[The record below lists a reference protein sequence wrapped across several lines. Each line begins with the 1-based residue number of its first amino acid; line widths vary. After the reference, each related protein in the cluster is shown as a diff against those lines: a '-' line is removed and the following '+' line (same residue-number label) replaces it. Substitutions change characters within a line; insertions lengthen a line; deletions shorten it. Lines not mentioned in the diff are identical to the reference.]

1 MDFLKEYIKKYDIN
15 DKDVNYKYYHSYRV
29 MDNMELLAK
38 NMSLPQYDI
47 YLAKCIGL
55 LHDIGRFE
63 QTTKYH
69 NYNDFIFDHGDYAEK
84 ILREDNILA
93 NFQLNKDDYE
103 VVYKAVKYHNKF
115 AIANNLTNRE
125 MLFAKMI
132 RDADKLDILYAVGS
146 NKMKKIFL
154 QDDSEISDY
163 LKNDFFNNKILS
175 KREENT
181 RSDRI
186 IIMFGFIYD
195 INFNIT
201 LEIIKENKYYE
212 KIYNRLNDKEKYAPY
227 LEHTKEY
234 IDERTKKYVRK
245 KI

>member
-1 MDFLKEYIKKYDIN
+1 MDYLKKYIKKYDIN

-38 NMSLPQYDI
+38 NMSLPAYDI

-69 NYNDFIFDHGDYAEK
+69 SYNDFKFDHGDYAEK
-84 ILREDNILA
+84 VLRENGALKELEI
-93 NFQLNKDDYE
+93 KEEDYD
-103 VVYKAVKYHNKF
+103 VVYKAIRNHNKF
-115 AIANNLTNRE
+115 EIEEGLTNRE

-132 RDADKLDILYAVGS
+132 RDADKLDILYAFGS
-146 NKMKKIFL
+146 NAMKRVFL
-154 QDDSEISDY
+154 QDDSEISPY
-163 LKNDFFNNKILS
+163 ARNEFFKNKVIQ
-175 KREENT
+175 KRENNT
-181 RSDRI
+181 RSDKVVI
-186 IIMFGFIYD
+186 FFSFIYD
-195 INFNIT
+195 INFNIS

-212 KIYNRLNDKEKYAPY
+212 KLFSRLNNQEKFAPY
-227 LEHTKEY
+227 LEHALNY
-234 IDERTKKYVRK
+234 IDERINGYVRK

>member
-69 NYNDFIFDHGDYAEK
+69 NYNDFKFDHGNYAEK
-84 ILREDNILA
+84 VLREENLLK
-93 NFQLNKDDYE
+93 NFEIKEEDYE
-103 VVYKAVKYHNKF
+103 VVYKAIKNHNKF
-115 AIANNLTNRE
+115 AIEEGLTNRE

-132 RDADKLDILYAVGS
+132 RDADKLDILYAIG
-146 NKMKKIFL
+146 NDAMKKIFV
-154 QDDSEISDY
+154 QDDSEISEY
-163 LKNDFFNNKILS
+163 IKEDFFKNKILMNKEDS
-175 KREENT
+175 T

-186 IIMFGFIYD
+186 IIKFGFVYD

-212 KIYNRLNDKEKYAPY
+212 KILKRLNDKEKYAPY
-227 LEHTKEY
+227 LEHTLNY
-234 IDERTKKYVRK
+234 IDERIKKYVRK

>member
-1 MDFLKEYIKKYDIN
+1 MDYLK

-38 NMSLPQYDI
+38 NMSLPAYDI

-69 NYNDFIFDHGDYAEK
+69 SYNDFKFDHGDYAAK
-84 ILREDNILA
+84 ILKEDNLLK
-93 NFQLNKDDYE
+93 NFDINEEDYE

-115 AIANNLTNRE
+115 AIGTNLTNRE
-125 MLFAKMI
+125 MLFAKMV
-132 RDADKLDILYAVGS
+132 RDADKMDILYAFGS
-146 NKMKKIFL
+146 NKTKRIFK
-154 QDDSEISDY
+154 QDDSEISQYIKD
-163 LKNDFFNNKILS
+163 DFFQNKILS
-175 KREENT
+175 KREDNT
-181 RSDRI
+181 RSDKI
-186 IIMFGFIYD
+186 IIFFGFIYI
-195 INFNIT
+195 INFNIS

-212 KIYNRLNDKEKYAPY
+212 KLYKRLKDKEKYAPY
-227 LEHTKEY
+227 LEHTLNY
-234 IDERTKKYVRK
+234 IDERIKKNVRK